1 MRTAQGHAARGRR
14 SLDTEGMQR
23 AIGQVPPHKE
33 RALWNF
39 LTWSFFIAQ
48 MLAADQ
54 LVGGKAQAAGDLD
67 LPTSD
72 AHVETVAPLSDSVM
86 LAEAAGGTDP
96 EEAVAVRSAGLPD
109 AGAAAL
115 MKYGQ
120 FDGSAIGLEAAAAVQ
135 SEDVMQVGVISGSH
149 VLAASEQVTADYVV
163 PDIANDIH
171 GGLLDVVDD
180 TVDPLLD
187 TVEDIVDAL
196 GDIVGDITDPLL
208 GALDDIVESTV
219 GPLLSTVE
227 SVVGSLDDTLDAVTD
242 PLLATLG
249 DVVPDAVADI
259 GRNLHDVVESL
270 SQPLDAALD
279 LPPKVLE
286 ALVPPVAT
294 AVQVTQGATQA
305 IQDVLASSGEL
316 AFPVLEIAG
325 LDELY
330 TDGRYTDYNL
340 ALQAKLP
347 LPDLVAG
354 DAGAAASNPV
364 GDALTALSDAGDTE
378 LLDNIKDGLHLPH
391 AAIPSVL
398 EEIALRGLGDGI
410 V

>member
-1 MRTAQGHAARGRR
+1 MHTAQGHAARSRR
-14 SLDTEGMQR
+14 PLDTEGMQR
-23 AIGQVPPHKE
+23 AIGQVSPHKE

-48 MLAADQ
+48 ILAADQ

-72 AHVETVAPLSDSVM
+72 ANAETVAPLSHSVM
-86 LAEAAGGTDP
+86 LAEGAGGAGP

-109 AGAAAL
+109 DGAAAL

-135 SEDVMQVGVISGSH
+135 SEDAMQVEVISGSH
-149 VLAASEQVTADYVV
+149 VLAAVEQVPADYAT
-163 PDIANDIH
+163 PSIANDIH
-171 GGLLDVVDD
+171 GDLLDVVDN

-196 GDIVGDITDPLL
+196 GDIVGDITDPLP
-208 GALDDIVESTV
+208 GALDDIVESAV
-219 GPLLSTVE
+219 DPLLNTIE
-227 SVVGSLDDTLDAVTD
+227 SVVGSLDDILGGVTE
-242 PLLATLG
+242 PLLGPLG
-249 DVVPDAVADI
+249 DGVANTVDS
-259 GRNLHDVVESL
+259 LVSTVETIVGSL
-270 SQPLDAALD
+270 DD
-279 LPPKVLE
+279 TLE
-286 ALVPPVAT
+286 T
-294 AVQVTQGATQA
+294 AVQATQGATQA

-347 LPDLVAG
+347 LPGPVAS
-354 DAGAAASNPV
+354 DAGAGASSPV
-364 GDALTALSDAGDTE
+364 GDALTAVSDGGDTE
-378 LLDNIKDGLHLPH
+378 LLDTIKDGLHLPH
-391 AAIPSVL
+391 AAIPSFL
-398 EEIALRGLGDGI
+398 DEIALRGLGDGI
-410 V
+410 I